1 MPSEG
6 PSDGRRRPLRAHG
19 RRAYRRPLR
28 RLRRRMGRGRD
39 RPLAMETARRPAHP
53 ALEAARM
60 SDLERAPDEFRAA
73 MLAKFHLPRVVARWG
88 PTSVTLD
95 GNLDRMVDAD
105 VWSHYQEEFVERM
118 KARTEADRAA
128 EDIDVAN
135 LAFLSWYANSR

>member
-1 MPSEG
+1 
-6 PSDGRRRPLRAHG
+6 
-19 RRAYRRPLR
+19 
-28 RLRRRMGRGRD
+28 
-39 RPLAMETARRPAHP
+39 
-53 ALEAARM
+53 M
-60 SDLERAPDEFRAA
+60 SDLERALDEFRAA

-135 LAFLSWYANSR
+135 LAFLSWYANSRTARFQRHAAVRGDEFDPPGSDEVGACRR